1 MKGSLAVSSSR
12 ISHCCQIFMQASRPD
27 TPAMPVPLRCC
38 ASGRLQLLTEGS
50 GEKNQVVPAQTRK
63 LGTFLEGPKVHT
75 VSTASPN
82 LLRSTATITATKGAG
97 RSEAASPVLGMRAR
111 DRLSV

>member
-38 ASGRLQLLTEGS
+38 ASGRLS
-50 GEKNQVVPAQTRK
+50 CRWEKMVPAQTRK
-63 LGTFLEGPKVHT
+63 LRRLEEGPKLGPHRKAAEVNRDEVNRDDH
-75 VSTASPN
+75 
-82 LLRSTATITATKGAG
+82 RDKGGWAQ
-97 RSEAASPVLGMRAR
+97 
-111 DRLSV
+111 

>member
-12 ISHCCQIFMQASRPD
+12 ISHCCQIFKQATRPD
-27 TPAMPVPLRCC
+27 TAAMPVPLRCC

-63 LGTFLEGPKVHT
+63 LRRRAQGPHPKVAEVNRDDH
-75 VSTASPN
+75 
-82 LLRSTATITATKGAG
+82 RDKGGWAQ
-97 RSEAASPVLGMRAR
+97 
-111 DRLSV
+111 